1 MGGLLLLFS
10 DITGELKLKAQYN
23 ALIQV
28 QQATLDKLNDAV
40 AVFGSDG
47 RLRLHNEAFERFW
60 ASRPRS
66 SRRPATSRASSS
78 SACPSLHDMNFWR
91 ELKGRVADPDPPRAA
106 DLGRGQDLRR
116 PHRRLPVPPAAGRR
130 DPDRLHR
137 RHRRPKLESALAAR
151 EPRSPR
157 PSG

>member
-60 ASRPRS
+60 NVTAAQLEAAGDFEGVVELCVP
-66 SRRPATSRASSS
+66 T
-78 SACPSLHDMNFWR
+78 LHDMALLAR
-91 ELKGRVADPDPPRAA
+91 AEGPRGRPRPA
-106 DLGRGQDLRR
+106 GPRRR
-116 PHRRLPVPPAAGRR
+116 PPARCRPPTTASWSTSRGPCPTA
-130 DPDRLHR
+130 
-137 RHRRPKLESALAAR
+137 RP
-151 EPRSPR
+151 
-157 PSG
+157 